1 MRRQARAQPE
11 IVSTQGI
18 SLQFINLNSN
28 PHMPLRIY
36 YPVCLGL
43 DIAKAKIDAC
53 LESDSAQHQISV
65 ENSSAGCK
73 KLLRWLRKLCPQS
86 VPVVMEA
93 TGTYGDLAAAF
104 FHENG
109 YWVSVINPR
118 WIKDYGRS
126 EGRRNKTDQQDARLI
141 AAYGRTHL
149 LDRWLPAAPEV
160 AELRALVRRLNTVE
174 ELIQGEAR
182 RQEIAPAIATLRK
195 SLGRVAKALKAE
207 QQLLEKAIR
216 AHLAA
221 HPSLA
226 ADCAR
231 LQAIEGI
238 GAKTAR
244 ALVAE
249 LPRHLPGSRAAAAW
263 VGVTPRRHE
272 SGTSIHKP
280 SRIGREGNQQ
290 LRRALYMPAVVA
302 RSRNPRMKAFAD
314 RLELAGKSKLAAVIA
329 VLHKLVRISFAML
342 KNNSSYDPNHHP
354 QPSLPTR

>member
-1 MRRQARAQPE
+1 
-11 IVSTQGI
+11 
-18 SLQFINLNSN
+18 
-28 PHMPLRIY
+28 MPLRIY
-36 YPVCLGL
+36 YPICLGL

-53 LESDSAQHQISV
+53 LESDTAQHQICI
-65 ENSSAGCK
+65 ENTPVGLQR
-73 KLLRWLRKLCPQS
+73 LLRWLRKLCPQS

-104 FHENG
+104 FHQNA
-109 YWVSVINPR
+109 YFVSVINPR

-126 EGRRNKTDQQDARLI
+126 EGRRNKTDQQDARLV

-149 LDRWLPAAPEV
+149 LDRWLPPAPEV
-160 AELRALVRRLNTVE
+160 AELRALVRRLNTIE

-182 RQEIAPAIATLRK
+182 RQEIAPAIEPVCK
-195 SLGRVAKALKAE
+195 SLERVAKALKAE
-207 QQLLEKAIR
+207 QQMLEKTIR
-216 AHLAA
+216 AHIAA

-226 ADCAR
+226 SDCAR

-249 LPRHLPGSRAAAAW
+249 LPRHLPSSRAAAAW

-272 SGTSIHKP
+272 SGSSIHKP
-280 SRIGREGNQQ
+280 ARIGKEGNSQ

-302 RSRNPRMKAFAD
+302 RSRNPRLKVFAD
-314 RLELAGKSKLAAVIA
+314 RLEAAGKTKAATVIA
-329 VLHKLVRISFAML
+329 VLHKLVRISFAIL
-342 KNNSSYDPNHHP
+342 KNHSSYDPNHHP
-354 QPSLPTR
+354 LAPSTAP